1 MFKMYKYLFRLAV
14 LLLVVLSHTGCKKI
28 IDIQL
33 RDAKPVIVIEG
44 NVTDNTDRQVVMISK
59 SVPFT
64 EPNYFP
70 AVSGAEVSITDNTGI
85 RKILLEQMPG
95 VYVTT
100 DLKGEPTK
108 TYQLQVKVNGE
119 TYTASSTM
127 PKIVPVDSI
136 GIVATTFFDKKYNS
150 VEVYYQ
156 DPEALTNFYR
166 FKLWINGVLSN
177 TIFIYNDNFTNGKPV
192 KRELR
197 DFDNDM
203 VIGDEIKIEMHGID
217 EPIYKYWSGISQ
229 NGNRGQA
236 STTPA
241 NPVSNLNNHALGYF
255 SAHAVQQKT
264 FLIK

>member
-1 MFKMYKYLFRLAV
+1 MNKYLLKPLI
-14 LLLVVLSHTGCKKI
+14 LLLFVVSQFGCKKI
-28 IDIQL
+28 IDIRL
-33 RDAKPVIVIEG
+33 KDAKRVIVIEG
-44 NVTDNTDRQVVMISK
+44 NVTDNTDRQVVTISK
-59 SVPFT
+59 SIPFT

-70 AVSGAEVSITDNTGI
+70 AVSGAEVSITDNTGVI
-85 RKILLEQMPG
+85 KILLEQMPG

-108 TYQLQVKVNGE
+108 TYQLQVNVDGQ

-127 PKIVPVDSI
+127 PEVVPVDSI
-136 GIVATTFFDKKYNS
+136 GIVATTFFEKKYNS

-156 DPEALTNFYR
+156 DPEALTNYYR
-166 FKLWINGVLSN
+166 FKLWINGVLSK
-177 TIFIYNDNFTNGKPV
+177 TVFIYNDNFTNGKPV

-217 EPIYKYWSGISQ
+217 ESIYKYWSGISQ

-241 NPVSNLNNHALGYF
+241 NPVSNLNNRALGYF